1 MIGVVS
7 SSSSS
12 RNRTRNRW
20 GKITD
25 LESVVVCGF
34 LSSSSF
40 TPFCFLGLIT
50 HPQPHQQ
57 CFFLNLFFFFSGFF
71 VFHGTV
77 WSFLLLWWFLNND
90 LQLPHLQF
98 VSVFGP
104 TLVVFPFSSFSV
116 SPASSYSV
124 TSVSTGACGHRKI
137 THAHTYTERERHTHA
152 PTHTQTKRQTAPWVR
167 TRGEDCPLRRN
178 VEEESVACRDD
189 FEGFPWR
196 FDSFRSASSICSWN
210 VSEVPSSVCFS
221 TLLTVS

>member
-1 MIGVVS
+1 VGEDHR
-7 SSSSS
+7 S
-12 RNRTRNRW
+12 RERGGLW
-20 GKITD
+20 
-25 LESVVVCGF
+25 LSF
-34 LSSSSF
+34 LF
-40 TPFCFLGLIT
+40 IF
-50 HPQPHQQ
+50 HPLLFSWADYPSAAASAV
-57 CFFLNLFFFFSGFF
+57 FFFKSFFFFFRGFF
-71 VFHGTV
+71 VFHGNV

-137 THAHTYTERERHTHA
+137 THAHTYTERETHTHT

-210 VSEVPSSVCFS
+210 VSEAPSSVCFS